1 MSAKGV
7 KRASPDADEEKNPLG
22 DVDLSD
28 EDAVKLQELQ
38 RSYRRVELGI
48 GACPVSFPLPTDTKP
63 ARGGQSAARPRRCSP
78 CTRSGARS

>member
-7 KRASPDADEEKNPLG
+7 KSASPGAEEEKNPLG

-38 RSYRRVELGI
+38 RSYRRVELAI
-48 GACPVSFPLPTDTKP
+48 GASPPRFAFPSPLLK
-63 ARGGQSAARPRRCSP
+63 RG
-78 CTRSGARS
+78 THM